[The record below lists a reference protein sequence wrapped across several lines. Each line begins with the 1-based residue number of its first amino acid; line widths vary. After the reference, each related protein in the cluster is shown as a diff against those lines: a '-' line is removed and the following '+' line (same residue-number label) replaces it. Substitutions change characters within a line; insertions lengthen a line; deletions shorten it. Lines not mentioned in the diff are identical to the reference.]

1 MERSP
6 DMKTPFAIAGSAE
19 QFNSS
24 RCENCSRDSRVSR
37 EMPSDLTGCAESEL
51 EVGCC
56 EVFERCEAGAAAQV
70 TERRQQTLRQ
80 RSTNAGEACADQTGA
95 GEHGP
100 TGFPVHRK
108 LDPAPERWTGSPSTH
123 TRAETR
129 ATGRHLLCCASRL
142 TIRPIIE
149 SVLAGAIG
157 AICRIAAVDVALSK
171 RRTVPW

>member
-1 MERSP
+1 
-6 DMKTPFAIAGSAE
+6 MKTPSAIAGSAE

-24 RCENCSRDSRVSR
+24 KCENCSRDSLVSR

-56 EVFERCEAGAAAQV
+56 EVFERCEAGAVAQV
-70 TERRQQTLRQ
+70 TERRQKTLRQ
-80 RSTNAGEACADQTGA
+80 RSPNAGEACADQTCA
-95 GEHGP
+95 GGHGP
-100 TGFPVHRK
+100 TEVPVRRK
-108 LDPAPERWTGSPSTH
+108 WDPAPERWTGSPSTH
-123 TRAETR
+123 TRAGRR
-129 ATGRHLLCCASRL
+129 ATGRHLLSCASRL
-142 TIRPIIE
+142 TIGPTIE